1 MFLAISRLFKSNIVR
16 TIASIVA
23 VGTASIGFLSDI
35 LDLRGSGEKSASA
48 TTVSVNDTAVSTTSI
63 IASTTSTLSSSTD
76 PQVAL
81 EQLRA
86 SLLARAS
93 SGILDECGQHAL
105 LLTSTGLKFYEWTN
119 NRWTD
124 FSQNLQVPT
133 LATPTGLL
141 VIDSPNDGISE
152 VLVTFDRLGNSPP
165 SGGIF
170 GVSPGTLGCGTGYT
184 WRYFA
189 GGDGSYSRIASNLRA
204 STNSALTSRGLSDIE
219 PVELEWNDLNEIYSI
234 TKDQTTQT
242 TVSVTNSVS
251 PEVVGRFMT
260 AYSQFTSSSFA
271 SMLYDVTPGSPAE
284 SLVQFLLR
292 GKQINTSAGYG
303 EGSGWQLENN
313 GSTYR
318 ILFPGGGTTF
328 DAFTGIDGKIT
339 SFDLNGISLSKLVRL
354 DRMPTAVARGCSVSG
369 ICVGVRGVQL
379 GIRTTYLLLEVD
391 SSQTSKVVKF
401 IEASLTTSTNS
412 SRHLSGTTPAL
423 RKSALTSWSLGFPLS
438 ELPWNGNLELTI
450 SVGNIQERIT
460 LTLPN

>member
-1 MFLAISRLFKSNIVR
+1 MLLAITRLLKSNVIR
-16 TIASIVA
+16 TIASVVA
-23 VGTASIGFLSDI
+23 VGAASIGFVSDI
-35 LDLRGSGEKSASA
+35 LGLRGDDDKSA
-48 TTVSVNDTAVSTTSI
+48 TVVTVLVNESTTPTNF
-63 IASTTSTLSSSTD
+63 AVDSTTTTLIGSTD
-76 PQVAL
+76 PQVSL

-86 SLLARAS
+86 SLVARAS
-93 SGILDECGQHAL
+93 SGILDGCGQHAL

-119 NRWTD
+119 NTWTD

-141 VIDSPNDGISE
+141 TIDSPSDGVPE

-189 GGDGSYSRIASNLRA
+189 GGDGSYSRVASNLRA
-204 STNSALTSRGLSDIE
+204 LPNNVLTSRGLSDVE
-219 PVELEWNDLNEIYSI
+219 PVELEWDELNEIYSVAQAQI
-234 TKDQTTQT
+234 TETT
-242 TVSVTNSVS
+242 TNVAETVS
-251 PEVVGRFMT
+251 PEVIARFMT

-292 GKQINTSAGYG
+292 GKQISASAGYG
-303 EGSGWQLENN
+303 EGSGWQLENS
-313 GSTYR
+313 GSSYR

-328 DAFTGIDGKIT
+328 DAFTGVDGKIS
-339 SFDLNGISLSKLVRL
+339 SFNLNGISLSKLIRL
-354 DRMPTAVARGCSVSG
+354 DRSTTAAARGCSVSG
-369 ICVGVRGVQL
+369 ICVSIRGVQL
-379 GIRTTYLLLEVD
+379 GVRTTYLLLEVD

-401 IEASLTTSTNS
+401 IEASLTTSVNK

-423 RKSALTSWSLGFPLS
+423 RKSTLTSWSLAFALS
-438 ELPWNGNLELTI
+438 ELPWNGSLELTI
-450 SVGNIQERIT
+450 SVGDIQEKIAI
-460 LTLPN
+460 TLPN

>member
-1 MFLAISRLFKSNIVR
+1 M
-16 TIASIVA
+16 
-23 VGTASIGFLSDI
+23 
-35 LDLRGSGEKSASA
+35 
-48 TTVSVNDTAVSTTSI
+48 
-63 IASTTSTLSSSTD
+63 
-76 PQVAL
+76 
-81 EQLRA
+81 
-86 SLLARAS
+86 
-93 SGILDECGQHAL
+93 
-105 LLTSTGLKFYEWTN
+105 TGLKFYEWTN

-133 LATPTGLL
+133 LATPSGLL

-152 VLVTFDRLGNSPP
+152 VLVTFDRLGNSQP

-219 PVELEWNDLNEIYSI
+219 PVELEWDDLNEIYSI
-234 TKDQTTQT
+234 TKAQTTQT
-242 TVSVTNSVS
+242 TVSVANSVS

-313 GSTYR
+313 GSTYQ
-318 ILFPGGGTTF
+318 ILFLAGARHSTHSPELME
-328 DAFTGIDGKIT
+328 K
-339 SFDLNGISLSKLVRL
+339 SLRL
-354 DRMPTAVARGCSVSG
+354 
-369 ICVGVRGVQL
+369 I
-379 GIRTTYLLLEVD
+379 
-391 SSQTSKVVKF
+391 
-401 IEASLTTSTNS
+401 
-412 SRHLSGTTPAL
+412 
-423 RKSALTSWSLGFPLS
+423 
-438 ELPWNGNLELTI
+438 
-450 SVGNIQERIT
+450 
-460 LTLPN
+460 